1 MIDISDGTKQIWGED
16 PPLMEVCWTHHK
28 SLSRRHWGD
37 VPGFRGCEV
46 GACWCWGTV
55 KGVRGPRGSQYLRRA
70 SHTLTP
76 LSTLHPETSQ
86 LYSQHTWQKCNFS
99 LIMLFAENLEIP
111 KLFTH
116 THIKWWT
123 LHLSN
128 STLLLCATWRNPSK
142 ATPTRLFYLRISEV
156 EMPKMSQ
163 HCSCIIMTKETLMT
177 KRKFGDV
184 GTKWSA
190 FIQTEK

>member
-1 MIDISDGTKQIWGED
+1 
-16 PPLMEVCWTHHK
+16 MEPNKYEGKIHHWWK
-28 SLSRRHWGD
+28 CAGHTTSHC
-37 VPGFRGCEV
+37 PGGIEEMSQ
-46 GACWCWGTV
+46 GSG
-55 KGVRGPRGSQYLRRA
+55 GVRLVHAGVGERWKECGGPGGSQYLRRA

-99 LIMLFAENLEIP
+99 LIMLFADNLEIP
-111 KLFTH
+111 KLFTR

-156 EMPKMSQ
+156 EMPKMPQ